1 VTEPTLRLAWAAP
14 ATHWEEATP
23 LGDGRLG
30 AMAFGGASA
39 RYQVNDAFGWSGTP
53 DGPAEQLARLIEA
66 GAGPGLLAEIR
77 AAIDDDDLALAE
89 GLLKRVQGP
98 YSQEFLPFV
107 DVVVDVPAAEG
118 AARVLDLDLAC
129 LDETLDG
136 GGGSIRRRSWIAD
149 HVLYIELASAGPIG
163 EVSIALTTPLREL
176 ARRADASTLTL
187 DLAIPIDGAPLH
199 EPSVQPSLTFG
210 APGEH
215 PHDGFATASIAVRS
229 DGSVDSDAQR
239 LRIRDA
245 RRLLIALSTSTRA
258 ESWWAGRD
266 AEWRDVSHETIRNR
280 ARGRVVAALG
290 DDMHDPFAGHLA
302 RRQDAGFARFAI
314 GNRRGGTWDV
324 DSDILHGTDAGLR
337 ATVAA
342 EYGRYLI
349 EASSRSGGPAANLQG
364 IWNAELHP
372 AWSSNYTI
380 NINTQMNYWATGPLG
395 LPSAAEP
402 LVSLVE
408 RLERTGRPV
417 ARELYGARGWVAHHN
432 TDLWGWSLPVGMGH
446 GAPSW
451 AIWMMG
457 GVWLCHSLWDQVE
470 FAGDDELL
478 RDRVW
483 PLMRG
488 AVEFCLDWMI
498 RDGDRARL
506 SPSVSPEN
514 MYIASDGRP
523 HAVGLT
529 ATTETELIR
538 SLFARALIA
547 IDRVDPHSPL
557 RVEIESA
564 LALTSSPSLASD
576 GRIQEWSAEVVE
588 HEPQHRH
595 LSPLVGL
602 HPLDLITLERTPRL
616 AEGARRFLDARGPGA
631 MGWSWVWKIL
641 MRARLRDGET
651 AHELLREALTPFDG
665 DAHRHGPV
673 DGSAWG
679 GLLPNLFSTHPP
691 FQVDGNL
698 GFPAAIAELLLQ
710 SHVGTVD
717 LLPALPS
724 AWPDGRVN
732 GLRARGGLAID
743 MAWAA
748 RRLESATVHNLLD
761 VPRDLTVRHS
771 GHRFDVHLPPGGS
784 AVVTDPP
791 QHPLPVANEGDRAY
805 TVRNS

>member
-1 VTEPTLRLAWAAP
+1 MTEPTLRLSWAAP
-14 ATHWEEATP
+14 ATQWEEATP

-39 RYQVNDAFGWSGTP
+39 RYQVNDAFAWSGAP
-53 DGPAEQLARLIEA
+53 DGPAEQLARLVEA
-66 GAGPGLLAEIR
+66 GAGPELLAEVR
-77 AAIDDDDLALAE
+77 AAIDRGDLALAE
-89 GLLKRVQGP
+89 ELLKRFQGP

-107 DVVVDVPAAEG
+107 DVVVDVATARG
-118 AARVLDLDLAC
+118 SARVLDLDLAC
-129 LDETLDG
+129 LDETLETERG
-136 GGGSIRRRSWIAD
+136 PIRRRSWVAD
-149 HVLYIELASAGPIG
+149 HVLFIELTSDAPIAD
-163 EVSIALTTPLREL
+163 VSIAVTTPLREL
-176 ARRADASTLTL
+176 AREAAVRALSL
-187 DLAIPIDGAPLH
+187 DIAIPIDGAPLH

-229 DGSVDSDAQR
+229 DGSVESEAQG
-239 LRIRDA
+239 LRVRDA

-266 AEWRDVSHETIRNR
+266 AEWRTVSHETIRNR
-280 ARGRVVAALG
+280 ARDRALAALG
-290 DDMHDPFAGHLA
+290 DDAHDAFAGHLA
-302 RRQDAGFARFAI
+302 FRRGAGYARFAI

-324 DSDILHGTDAGLR
+324 DTDILHGGADGLR
-337 ATVAA
+337 ATVVA

-349 EASSRSGGPAANLQG
+349 ESCSRSGGPAANLQG

-395 LPSAAEP
+395 LPGAAEP

-417 ARELYGARGWVAHHN
+417 ARELYGARGWVTHHN

-457 GVWLCHSLWDQVE
+457 GVWLTHSLWDQVE

-483 PLMRG
+483 PVMRG
-488 AVEFCLDWMI
+488 AVEFCLDWII
-498 RDGDRARL
+498 RDGAGMRL

-547 IDRVDPHSPL
+547 IDRVDPGSPL
-557 RVEIESA
+557 RAEVEAA
-564 LALTSSPSLASD
+564 LPLLPVPSLGSD
-576 GRIQEWSAEVVE
+576 GRILEWSTEVEE

-602 HPLDLITLERTPRL
+602 HPLDLISARHTPEL
-616 AEGARRFLDARGPGA
+616 ADGARRFLDARGPGA
-631 MGWSWVWKIL
+631 MGWSWAWKIA
-641 MRARLRDGET
+641 MRARLGDADA
-651 AHELLREALTPFDG
+651 AHDLLLEALTPFDG

-710 SHVGTVD
+710 SHDGAVD
-717 LLPALPS
+717 ILPALPS
-724 AWPDGRVN
+724 AWPDGRVT
-732 GLRARGGLAID
+732 GLRARGGLAVD
-743 MAWAA
+743 LAWASH
-748 RRLESATVHNLLD
+748 RLESATVHNLLD
-761 VPRDLTVRHS
+761 VPRDISVRHS
-771 GHRFDVHLPPGGS
+771 GHSFDVQLPPRGS

-791 QHPLPVANEGDRAY
+791 QHPLPVANEGVGA
-805 TVRNS
+805 TQ